1 MLAPSH
7 FLAYFHA
14 KTRFS
19 LLLNQCL
26 FQSMKIRST
35 ITGSSQTSQDASQ
48 QSAENLPPQF
58 RLPPQWHEPARGKTP
73 LDPLLA
79 NIIHVL

>member
-1 MLAPSH
+1 M
-7 FLAYFHA
+7 FLHYSNAHCVTATGTKIICICLYQASSWHIFHA

-35 ITGSSQTSQDASQ
+35 ITGYSQTSQDASQ
-48 QSAENLPPQF
+48 QSAENLHPQF
-58 RLPPQWHEPARGKTP
+58 RSPPR
-73 LDPLLA
+73 
-79 NIIHVL
+79 